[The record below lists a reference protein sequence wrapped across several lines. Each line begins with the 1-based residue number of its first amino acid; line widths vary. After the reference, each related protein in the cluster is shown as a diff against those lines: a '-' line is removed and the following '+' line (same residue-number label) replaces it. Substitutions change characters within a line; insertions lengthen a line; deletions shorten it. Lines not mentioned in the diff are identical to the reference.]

1 MLRAAAADCGVL
13 LLPYFAECNTLNGL
27 VSEVFIRFFVE
38 TVGHYSLFL
47 TQNEKGE
54 RVFQREAFRKS
65 VASKSIRRF
74 LEVFMESQMFAG
86 FIQDRELRKCRA
98 KGKGADGSVPQR
110 GQRRGAARGSSIRG
124 RGRRDLPQQSA
135 FRLSFLPPSVG
146 LFEQR
151 VEQYLEELP
160 DTEQSGV
167 NKFLRGL
174 GEQTA

>member
-1 MLRAAAADCGVL
+1 
-13 LLPYFAECNTLNGL
+13 NGL

-47 TQNEKGE
+47 THSEKGE
-54 RVFQREAFRKS
+54 RAFQREAFRKS

-98 KGKGADGSVPQR
+98 KG
-110 GQRRGAARGSSIRG
+110 
-124 RGRRDLPQQSA
+124 
-135 FRLSFLPPSVG
+135 

-160 DTEQSGV
+160 DTEQSGM

-174 GEQTA
+174 GNKMKFLHKKN

>member
-1 MLRAAAADCGVL
+1 MTVPGPMWVTMLTALLAADFGVL

-54 RVFQREAFRKS
+54 RAFQREAFRKS

-98 KGKGADGSVPQR
+98 KGKGGFVSPSARSLWRAPVPR
-110 GQRRGAARGSSIRG
+110 LASACCWGRASI
-124 RGRRDLPQQSA
+124 
-135 FRLSFLPPSVG
+135 VG
-146 LFEQR
+146 LTNPPKHVVRFWW
-151 VEQYLEELP
+151 
-160 DTEQSGV
+160 
-167 NKFLRGL
+167 
-174 GEQTA
+174 A

>member
-1 MLRAAAADCGVL
+1 MTVPGPVWMTMLRALVAADFGVL
-13 LLPYFAECNTLNGL
+13 LPPYFAECNTLNGL

-54 RVFQREAFRKS
+54 RAFQREAFRKS

-98 KGKGADGSVPQR
+98 KGKGGFVPCRADYLGFAQVGASVYCQ
-110 GQRRGAARGSSIRG
+110 G
-124 RGRRDLPQQSA
+124 
-135 FRLSFLPPSVG
+135 
-146 LFEQR
+146 
-151 VEQYLEELP
+151 
-160 DTEQSGV
+160 
-167 NKFLRGL
+167 
-174 GEQTA
+174 